1 MSKAWESCCAWLL
14 DSKRNGELS
23 IVKSFDNKQNVKNQS
38 DDDEFSE

>member
-1 MSKAWESCCAWLL
+1 MSWVRGKCCAWLL

-23 IVKSFDNKQNVKNQS
+23 IVKSFDNKQNVKNQN